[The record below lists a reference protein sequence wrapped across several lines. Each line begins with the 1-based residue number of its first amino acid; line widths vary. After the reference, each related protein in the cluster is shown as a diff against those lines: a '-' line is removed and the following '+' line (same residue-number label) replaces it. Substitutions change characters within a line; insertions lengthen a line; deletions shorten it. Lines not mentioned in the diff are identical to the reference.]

1 MLDHAVD
8 DHSLNP
14 LNLVRHRNF
23 QLVRQYVRHD
33 ADKATWIVPDHALE
47 RRATVLLPLGINIGN
62 KGLAELV
69 ARPFCQGPDAASF
82 ADDGKPPPTDDCVRV
97 AAPDQ
102 MLRIPHEYVPI
113 DVDQCAFVRMVE
125 PLKHSGVFL

>member
-23 QLVRQYVRHD
+23 QLVQQYVRHD

-69 ARPFCQGPDAASF
+69 ARTFLPAAAVWVSTWSAASCSI
-82 ADDGKPPPTDDCVRV
+82 AGSTITHSSRLISCVTATSSLSGR
-97 AAPDQ
+97 
-102 MLRIPHEYVPI
+102 MLATR
-113 DVDQCAFVRMVE
+113 RT
-125 PLKHSGVFL
+125 